1 MASANIHDYIAPGR
15 RAHLVGIGGVSMSP
29 LAEVLHKAGMVITG
43 SDMRNSATVEHLRAL
58 GIPVA
63 IGHRGENV
71 QGAELVIRTAAVH
84 DENPEIAA
92 ARAAGIP
99 VFERAQAWGAIMR
112 GYKNALC
119 IAGTH
124 GKTTTTSMCTHIIM
138 AARMDPTV
146 MIGGTLPLLGSG
158 YRVGHG
164 DTIILESCEYCNSFL
179 SFFPTVAVIL
189 NIEADHLDHYGTLE
203 NIEKT
208 FCTFMGLVG
217 EKGTVVVNGD
227 NPHYVELARSTGR
240 HVVTY
245 GFDKGNDYVCT
256 PEEGLAPHRLAM
268 RFSVKTPSGAS
279 VDVTIKSN
287 PGRHN
292 MANATAAIAVADVL
306 GADVSQ
312 AAEKLSE
319 FKGAR
324 RRFTHVGDIDGVTVV
339 DDYGHHPTE
348 IAATLDAAS
357 QLGFDRIVCVF
368 QPHRYS
374 RTKALEPLFAHAF
387 DKVDVLRVMDVFSAG
402 EMPIPGISGKTVSS
416 QVEAAGTVADVAYI
430 PNRHEL
436 IQNLCD
442 TCRPGDLLIT
452 QGAGDVTQIGPA
464 FIAAMHE
471 RDEKRDER

>member
-189 NIEADHLDHYGTLE
+189 NIEADHLDFFKDLDDVEHSFRAFADRVPESGIIVANADDANTMHTLE
-203 NIEKT
+203 GEERPVLT
-208 FCTFMGLVG
+208 FGLEQGDVRAANLAWNRGLPSFDVVYRGDVFTHVALRVPGEHNVKNALAAAAAAIALRWSRRPSPRAWPPSGGRAAASSTRAPTTGRRCTTTTPTTPVSSTPCSPPPAPWAMSGSSAPSSPTPIPAPTPCSTTLWRRSARPTSPFWRRS
-217 EKGTVVVNGD
+217 T
-227 NPHYVELARSTGR
+227 PPARST
-240 HVVTY
+240 T
-245 GFDKGNDYVCT
+245 
-256 PEEGLAPHRLAM
+256 
-268 RFSVKTPSGAS
+268 SAS
-279 VDVTIKSN
+279 PPRIWRRAS
-287 PGRHN
+287 P
-292 MANATAAIAVADVL
+292 AV
-306 GADVSQ
+306 S
-312 AAEKLSE
+312 
-319 FKGAR
+319 
-324 RRFTHVGDIDGVTVV
+324 T
-339 DDYGHHPTE
+339 
-348 IAATLDAAS
+348 
-357 QLGFDRIVCVF
+357 
-368 QPHRYS
+368 
-374 RTKALEPLFAHAF
+374 
-387 DKVDVLRVMDVFSAG
+387 
-402 EMPIPGISGKTVSS
+402 MPRCP
-416 QVEAAGTVADVAYI
+416 
-430 PNRHEL
+430 R
-436 IQNLCD
+436 
-442 TCRPGDLLIT
+442 
-452 QGAGDVTQIGPA
+452 
-464 FIAAMHE
+464 
-471 RDEKRDER
+471 